1 MRPKRG
7 KIVIAIFGILLII
20 FFISEFGKSSFPSEK
35 SEGRIRNKNSF
46 LNFFQDEVKNFFY
59 SISLPFQKVLF
70 KTGDN
75 VSDFFKSVIK
85 IKGLKIENEEL
96 NRKIREALG
105 ENVRLREIEQENN
118 TLRKALNA
126 LPKNDFELF
135 ISHTASRD
143 IINPD
148 SILVTGGLENGI
160 LKGMPVITP
169 ERILVGRVNSVYKNF
184 SEVSLISQKDFS
196 FDVKIS
202 EGENSIYGLAEGKGN
217 LGLYLDKVLLNAELK
232 EKDLIITSS
241 LGGIFPEGILVGE
254 IRKVKKS
261 DLEPFQQAEVSP
273 YFDIK
278 ELETLFIITSR

>member
-1 MRPKRG
+1 MRTKRG
-7 KIVIAIFGILLII
+7 KIVIAIFGILLIV
-20 FFISEFGKSSFPSEK
+20 FFISEFGKF
-35 SEGRIRNKNSF
+35 RNKNSF
-46 LNFFQDEVKNFFY
+46 LNFFQNEVKNFFY
-59 SISLPFQKVLF
+59 STSLPFQKVLF

-75 VSDFFKSVIK
+75 LSDLFKSVMK
-85 IKGLKIENEEL
+85 IKDLKRENEEL
-96 NRKIREALG
+96 RQKIREALG
-105 ENVRLREIEQENN
+105 ENVGLREVEQENN

-126 LPKNDFELF
+126 LPENDFELF

-148 SILVTGGLENGI
+148 SILVTGGSENGI

-184 SEVSLISQKDFS
+184 SEITLISKKDFS
-196 FDVKIS
+196 FNIKILK
-202 EGENSIYGLAEGKGN
+202 GENLIYGLAKGKGN
-217 LGLYLDKVLLNAELK
+217 LELYLDKVLLKAELK
-232 EKDLIITSS
+232 EKDLIITSP
-241 LGGIFPEGILVGE
+241 LGGIFPDGILVGE

-278 ELETLFIITSR
+278 ELETLFIITKW

>member
-7 KIVIAIFGILLII
+7 KIVIAIFGILPII
-20 FFISEFGKSSFPSEK
+20 V
-35 SEGRIRNKNSF
+35 F

-59 SISLPFQKVLF
+59 STSLPFQKVLF

-105 ENVRLREIEQENN
+105 ENVRLREIEQENR

-126 LPKNDFELF
+126 LPKNNFEIF
-135 ISHTASRD
+135 ISDMASRD

-184 SEVSLISQKDFS
+184 SEVSLISKKDFS
-196 FDVKIS
+196 FNIKIS
-202 EGENSIYGLAEGKGN
+202 EGGNSIYGLAEGKGN
-217 LGLYLDKVLLNAELK
+217 LGLLLDKVLLNAELK
-232 EKDLIITSS
+232 EKDLIITSP

-254 IRKVKKS
+254 IKKVKKS

-278 ELETLFIITSR
+278 ELETLFIITKW